1 MSELIGIAICLVSGI
16 ACFGLF
22 MKCIDWFDNL

>member
-1 MSELIGIAICLVSGI
+1 MIEMIGIAICVLSGI

-22 MKCIDWFDNL
+22 VKCIDWFDNL